1 MSELTGLGIKPANL
15 EKIMA
20 LVEGREAKTL
30 RESVKKLGIDCLLK
44 REFGFAEVKERVVI
58 DNEVLDFYIPET

>member
-1 MSELTGLGIKPANL
+1 
-15 EKIMA
+15 MA

-30 RESVKKLGIDCLLK
+30 RESVKKLGIDRLLK
-44 REFGFAEVKERVVI
+44 TEFGFAEVKERVVI